1 MRLHLMKLYSYV
13 ERQNEKL
20 RSEYQHGLENLA
32 KAYEYLEKT
41 QRENLNDILAKL
53 ADDKQKQKFIQVRN
67 DPSYSQQHSSPL
79 KWLKLDTNILV
90 AVLIIMAT
98 LLILLAMI
106 TIILLWFNRNAS
118 SSQFLSL
125 PIKTIL
131 EQEKQSINCGNTC

>member
-20 RSEYQHGLENLA
+20 RNEFQHGLENLT
-32 KAYEYLEKT
+32 KAYEHLEKAHR
-41 QRENLNDILAKL
+41 QNLNNILEKL
-53 ADDKQKQKFIQVRN
+53 TNDQQKFIQTRN
-67 DPSYSQQHSSPL
+67 DQNYSQHYSSPF

-106 TIILLWFNRNAS
+106 TIILLWFNRSS

-125 PIKTIL
+125 PIKAIL
-131 EQEKQSINCGNTC
+131 EQEKQTMNSGTC